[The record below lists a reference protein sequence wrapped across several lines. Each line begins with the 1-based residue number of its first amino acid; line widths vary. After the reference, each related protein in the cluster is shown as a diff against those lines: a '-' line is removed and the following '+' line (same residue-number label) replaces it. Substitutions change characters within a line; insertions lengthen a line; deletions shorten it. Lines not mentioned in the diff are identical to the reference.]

1 MVHQPRNLRISCRG
15 IKKRKSGGFGEM
27 DLLVKVIL
35 VVGILFV
42 IKSHF
47 DKKLF
52 RSRIRELIKMQWGIY
67 TREEYSD
74 KVWRNISY
82 YHRQREKIHKKSGQ
96 AQSDGSRGEGDSA
109 GISGSDGEEPVFYL
123 DDITWNDLEMDSIYQ
138 LMNHTWT
145 SPGEEMLYHILR
157 TPRLS
162 GGELERRERFL
173 KDMAAHPEQR
183 EELEMA
189 LYDIGK
195 TDKIS
200 VYEYLFKVKGI
211 KPISRLPHLLAAA
224 VLAGCGA
231 ALFWSPSAMLVLLFA
246 VMGVNAYFYYREK
259 GKMVQDIALFE
270 FILGIVRQC
279 DNLSRIPLEACRE
292 ECGRLCELAGK
303 FKKYGR
309 FHWLVSGGNT
319 MSGSLFDSLF
329 DYVRILFHVDLIKI
343 GTMIREVK
351 KYEGELLEIYEII
364 GYLDSMTAV
373 ASYREMV
380 GEYAIPEFL
389 SGGDCTKEMFLKE
402 IYHPLVKNPV
412 KNTIHTRESVLLTG
426 SNASGKSTFIKTVAI
441 AAIFSQTIHT
451 VLGQEYRAVHY
462 RIYSSMALRDSIQ
475 EQESYFIVEIK
486 SLKRIFSALSEKGA
500 PVLCFVDEILRG
512 TNTQERV
519 AASTVLL
526 QKLAESRAMCFA
538 ATHDMELTYTLEHD
552 FENYHFQEQMG
563 ERDISFDYLLRHG
576 RSNTRN
582 ALKLLEMVGFDGAL
596 IDRARSQIDFEKIN

>member
-1 MVHQPRNLRISCRG
+1 
-15 IKKRKSGGFGEM
+15 M
-27 DLLVKVIL
+27 DLLMKIVLVI
-35 VVGILFV
+35 GILGVLFV
-42 IKSHF
+42 VKSRF
-47 DKKLF
+47 DKKYY
-52 RSRIRELIKMQWGIY
+52 RGRIRELLRMQWGIY

-74 KVWRNISY
+74 KIWRNISY
-82 YHRQREKIHKKSGQ
+82 YHRQKEKEQK
-96 AQSDGSRGEGDSA
+96 AN
-109 GISGSDGEEPVFYL
+109 VFYL

-162 GGELERRERFL
+162 DEELERRENL
-173 KDMAAHPEQR
+173 LQDMEAHPEQR

-200 VYEYLFKVKGI
+200 VYEYLFKVKGL
-211 KPISRLPHLLAAA
+211 KPFSRLPHLLAAA
-224 VLAGCGA
+224 VLVGCGA
-231 ALFWSPSAMLVLLFA
+231 ALFWSPSAMLFFLFV

-279 DNLSRIPLEACRE
+279 DNLSKIPLEACRE
-292 ECGRLCELAGK
+292 ECERLCELACK
-303 FKKYGR
+303 FRKYGR

-343 GTMIREVK
+343 GTMIREVQ
-351 KYEGELLEIYEII
+351 KYEEELLEIYEII

-389 SGGDCTKEMFLKE
+389 SGDRMKEMSLKE

-412 KNTIHTRESVLLTG
+412 KNSIQTREPVLLTG

-451 VLGQEYRAVHY
+451 VLGQGYRAVHY

-486 SLKRIFSALSEKGA
+486 SLKRIFSALSEGEA

-512 TNTQERV
+512 TNTEERV

-526 QKLAESRAMCFA
+526 QKLAKSRAMCFA
-538 ATHDMELTYTLEHD
+538 ATHDMELTHTLEHD

-582 ALKLLEMVGFDGAL
+582 ALKLLEFIGFDNAL
-596 IDRARSQIDFEKIN
+596 IERARRQMDSGMMDP

>member
-1 MVHQPRNLRISCRG
+1 
-15 IKKRKSGGFGEM
+15 M
-27 DLLVKVIL
+27 DLLIKIIL
-35 VVGILFV
+35 VIGILGVLFV
-42 IKSHF
+42 AKSVY
-47 DKKLF
+47 DKKYY
-52 RSRIRELIKMQWGIY
+52 RERIRELIRMQWGMY
-67 TREEYSD
+67 TRDEYSD
-74 KVWRNISY
+74 KMWENISY
-82 YHRQREKIHKKSGQ
+82 YHRQSEKADKSGQ
-96 AQSDGSRGEGDSA
+96 ASEG
-109 GISGSDGEEPVFYL
+109 VFYL

-138 LMNHTWT
+138 LLNHTWT

-162 GGELERRERFL
+162 GGELERRERL
-173 KDMAAHPEQR
+173 LQDMAEHPEER

-200 VYEYLFKVKGI
+200 VYEYLSKVKGL
-211 KPISRLPHLLAAA
+211 KHISRLPHLLAAA
-224 VLAGCGA
+224 ALAGCVA
-231 ALFWSPSAMLVLLFA
+231 ALFWSPSSMLILMFV

-279 DNLSRIPLEACRE
+279 DNLSGIALEACQE
-292 ECGRLCELAGK
+292 ECRRLYELAGK

-309 FHWLVSGGNT
+309 HHWLVSGGNT

-329 DYVRILFHVDLIKI
+329 DYVRILFHVDLIKV
-343 GTMIREVK
+343 GTMIREVQ
-351 KYEGELLEIYEII
+351 KYEKELVEIYEII
-364 GYLDSMTAV
+364 GYLDSMAGI

-380 GEYAIPEFL
+380 GEYVIPEFL
-389 SGGDCTKEMFLKE
+389 PEREKVREMSLKD
-402 IYHPLVKNPV
+402 IYHPLVKDPV
-412 KNTIHTRESVLLTG
+412 KNSIQTHRPVLLTG

-451 VLGQEYRAVHY
+451 VLGSEYRAVRY

-475 EQESYFIVEIK
+475 ERESYFIVEIK
-486 SLKRIFSALSEKGA
+486 SLKRIFSALSQKEA

-512 TNTQERV
+512 TNTEERV

-526 QKLAESRAMCFA
+526 QELAGSSAMCFA
-538 ATHDMELTYTLEHD
+538 ATHDMELTHTLEHD

-563 ERDISFDYLLRHG
+563 KRDISFDYRLRHG

-582 ALKLLEMVGFDGAL
+582 ALKLLEFIGFDEAL
-596 IDRARSQIDFEKIN
+596 VGRARSQIEQGMPDAGL

>member
-1 MVHQPRNLRISCRG
+1 
-15 IKKRKSGGFGEM
+15 M
-27 DLLVKVIL
+27 DLLIKAMLVIAVL
-35 VVGILFV
+35 GVLFV
-42 IKSHF
+42 IKSQH
-47 DKKLF
+47 DKKYYGKK
-52 RSRIRELIKMQWGIY
+52 IRELIRMQWGMY
-67 TREEYSD
+67 TRDEYSD
-74 KVWRNISY
+74 KIWNHISY
-82 YHRQREKIHKKSGQ
+82 YHRQREREESGGQ
-96 AQSDGSRGEGDSA
+96 ASGD
-109 GISGSDGEEPVFYL
+109 IFYL
-123 DDITWNDLEMDSIYQ
+123 DDITWNDLEMDGVYQ
-138 LMNHTWT
+138 LLNHTWT

-162 GGELERRERFL
+162 DGELERRERLL
-173 KDMAAHPEQR
+173 KDMAAHPGQR

-195 TDKIS
+195 TDRIS
-200 VYEYLFKVKGI
+200 VYEYLFKVKSL
-211 KPISRLPHLLAAA
+211 KPISKLPHVLAAA
-224 VLAGCGA
+224 VLAGCMA
-231 ALFWSPSAMLVLLFA
+231 ALFWSPSSMLVLMFV

-279 DNLSRIPLEACRE
+279 DNLSGIGLEACRE
-292 ECGRLCELAGK
+292 ECGRLAELAGK

-343 GTMIREVK
+343 GTMIREVQ
-351 KYEGELLEIYEII
+351 KYEKELLEIYEII
-364 GYLDSMTAV
+364 GYLDSMAGI

-380 GEYAIPEFL
+380 GEYTVPEFL
-389 SGGDCTKEMFLKE
+389 GERDKAKVMSMRD
-402 IYHPLVKNPV
+402 IYHPLVKDPV
-412 KNTIHTRESVLLTG
+412 KNSIRTDRPVLLTG

-441 AAIFSQTIHT
+441 GAIFSQTIHT
-451 VLGQEYRAVHY
+451 VLGAEYRAVHY

-475 EQESYFIVEIK
+475 EKESYFIVEIK
-486 SLKRIFSALSEKGA
+486 SLKRIFSALSREEA

-512 TNTQERV
+512 TNTEERV

-526 QKLAESRAMCFA
+526 RELAGSPAMCFA
-538 ATHDMELTYTLEHD
+538 ATHDMELTHTLERD

-563 ERDISFDYLLRHG
+563 EGDIAFDYRLRSG

-582 ALKLLEMVGFDGAL
+582 ALKLLEFIGFDGDL
-596 IDRARSQIDFEKIN
+596 VGRARSLVELNGRD

>member
-1 MVHQPRNLRISCRG
+1 
-15 IKKRKSGGFGEM
+15 M
-27 DLLVKVIL
+27 DLLIKVLL
-35 VVGILFV
+35 VIGILGVLFV
-42 IKSHF
+42 VKSRY
-47 DKKLF
+47 DKKF
-52 RSRIRELIKMQWGIY
+52 YRKRIRELTRMQWGCY
-67 TREEYSD
+67 TRDEYSD
-74 KVWRNISY
+74 KIWSNISY
-82 YHRQREKIHKKSGQ
+82 YHRQREKACHKSGQ
-96 AQSDGSRGEGDSA
+96 AVGDA
-109 GISGSDGEEPVFYL
+109 FYL
-123 DDITWNDLEMDSIYQ
+123 DDITWNDLEMDSVYQ
-138 LMNHTWT
+138 LLNHTWT

-162 GGELERRERFL
+162 DGELERRERL
-173 KDMAAHPEQR
+173 LRDLARHPEGR

-200 VYEYLFKVKGI
+200 VYEYLFKAKGL
-211 KPISRLPHLLAAA
+211 KSISRLPHLLAAA
-224 VLAGCGA
+224 LLAGCMA
-231 ALFWSPSAMLVLLFA
+231 ALFWSPSSMLILMFM

-279 DNLSRIPLEACRE
+279 DNLSGIALEACQE
-292 ECGRLCELAGK
+292 ECRRLQALAGK
-303 FKKYGR
+303 FKRYGR

-343 GTMIREVK
+343 GTMIREVQ
-351 KYEGELLEIYEII
+351 KYEKELLEIYEII
-364 GYLDSMTAV
+364 GYLDSMAGI

-380 GEYAIPEFL
+380 GEYAVPEFL
-389 SGGDCTKEMFLKE
+389 ADREKGKE
-402 IYHPLVKNPV
+402 ISLKDVCHPLVKDPV
-412 KNTIHTRESVLLTG
+412 KNSIQTQRPVLLTG

-451 VLGQEYRAVHY
+451 VLGSEYRAVHY

-475 EQESYFIVEIK
+475 EKESYFIVEIK
-486 SLKRIFSALSEKGA
+486 SLKRIFSALSREEA

-512 TNTQERV
+512 TNTEERV

-526 QKLAESRAMCFA
+526 QELAGSPAMCFA
-538 ATHDMELTYTLEHD
+538 ATHDMELTHTLEHD

-563 ERDISFDYLLRHG
+563 EGDISFDYQLRHG

-582 ALKLLEMVGFDGAL
+582 ALKLLEFIGFDQAL
-596 IDRARSQIDFEKIN
+596 VSRARSQIESTEEPA

>member
-1 MVHQPRNLRISCRG
+1 
-15 IKKRKSGGFGEM
+15 M
-27 DLLVKVIL
+27 DLLVKIIMVIGVL
-35 VVGILFV
+35 GILFV
-42 IKSHF
+42 LKSQF
-47 DKKLF
+47 DKKYY
-52 RSRIRELIKMQWGIY
+52 RGRIRELIRMQWGMY
-67 TREEYSD
+67 TRDEYSD
-74 KVWRNISY
+74 KMWENISY
-82 YHRQREKIHKKSGQ
+82 YHRQREKAERSGQ
-96 AQSDGSRGEGDSA
+96 ASESVS
-109 GISGSDGEEPVFYL
+109 YL

-138 LMNHTWT
+138 VMNHTWT

-162 GGELERRERFL
+162 DGELERRERL
-173 KDMAAHPEQR
+173 LQDMARHPEGR
-183 EELEMA
+183 EDLEMA

-200 VYEYLFKVKGI
+200 VYEYLSKVKCL
-211 KPISRLPHLLAAA
+211 KPIPRLPHLLAAA
-224 VLAGCGA
+224 LLAGCVA
-231 ALFWSPSAMLVLLFA
+231 ALFWSPSSMLILMFV
-246 VMGVNAYFYYREK
+246 VMGLNAYFYYREK

-279 DNLSRIPLEACRE
+279 DNLSKITLEACQE
-292 ECGRLCELAGK
+292 ECGRLYELAGK

-309 FHWLVSGGNT
+309 HHWLVSGGNT

-343 GTMIREVK
+343 GTMIREVQ
-351 KYEGELLEIYEII
+351 KYEKELLEIYEII
-364 GYLDSMTAV
+364 GYLDSMAGI

-389 SGGDCTKEMFLKE
+389 PERGKSKEMFLRD
-402 IYHPLVKNPV
+402 IYHPLVKDPV
-412 KNTIHTRESVLLTG
+412 KNSIQTQKPILLTG

-451 VLGQEYRAVHY
+451 VLGAEYKAVHY

-475 EQESYFIVEIK
+475 EKESYFIVEIK
-486 SLKRIFSALSEKGA
+486 SLKRIFSALSQEEA

-512 TNTQERV
+512 TNTEERV

-526 QKLAESRAMCFA
+526 QELAGSPAMCFA
-538 ATHDMELTYTLEHD
+538 ATHDMELTHTLERD

-563 ERDISFDYLLRHG
+563 EGDITFDYLLRHG

-582 ALKLLEMVGFDGAL
+582 ALKLLEFIGFDEELVG
-596 IDRARSQIDFEKIN
+596 RARSQIEQGMQG

>member
-1 MVHQPRNLRISCRG
+1 
-15 IKKRKSGGFGEM
+15 M
-27 DLLVKVIL
+27 DLLIKVLL
-35 VVGILFV
+35 VIGILGVLFV
-42 IKSHF
+42 VKSRY
-47 DKKLF
+47 DKKF
-52 RSRIRELIKMQWGIY
+52 YRKRIRELTRMQWGCY
-67 TREEYSD
+67 TRDEYSD
-74 KVWRNISY
+74 KIWSNISY
-82 YHRQREKIHKKSGQ
+82 YHRQREKACHKSGQ
-96 AQSDGSRGEGDSA
+96 AGGDA
-109 GISGSDGEEPVFYL
+109 FYL
-123 DDITWNDLEMDSIYQ
+123 DDITWNDLEMDNVYQ
-138 LMNHTWT
+138 LLNHTWT

-162 GGELERRERFL
+162 DGELERRERL
-173 KDMAAHPEQR
+173 LRDIARHPEGR

-200 VYEYLFKVKGI
+200 VYEYLFKAKGL

-224 VLAGCGA
+224 LLAGCMA
-231 ALFWSPSAMLVLLFA
+231 TLFWSPSSMLILMFV

-279 DNLSRIPLEACRE
+279 DNLSGIALEACQE
-292 ECGRLCELAGK
+292 ECRRLQALAGK
-303 FKKYGR
+303 FKRYGR

-343 GTMIREVK
+343 GTMIREVQ
-351 KYEGELLEIYEII
+351 KYEKELLEIYEII
-364 GYLDSMTAV
+364 GYLDSMAGI

-389 SGGDCTKEMFLKE
+389 ADREKGKEMSLKDVC
-402 IYHPLVKNPV
+402 HPLVKDPV
-412 KNTIHTRESVLLTG
+412 KNSIQTQRPVLLTG

-451 VLGQEYRAVHY
+451 VLGSEYRAVHY

-475 EQESYFIVEIK
+475 EKESYFIVEIK
-486 SLKRIFSALSEKGA
+486 SLKRIFSALSREEA

-512 TNTQERV
+512 TNTEERV

-526 QKLAESRAMCFA
+526 QELAGSPAMCFA
-538 ATHDMELTYTLEHD
+538 ATHDMELTHTLEHD

-563 ERDISFDYLLRHG
+563 EGDISFDYQLRHG

-582 ALKLLEMVGFDGAL
+582 ALKLLEFIGFDQAL
-596 IDRARSQIDFEKIN
+596 VSRARSQIESTEELA